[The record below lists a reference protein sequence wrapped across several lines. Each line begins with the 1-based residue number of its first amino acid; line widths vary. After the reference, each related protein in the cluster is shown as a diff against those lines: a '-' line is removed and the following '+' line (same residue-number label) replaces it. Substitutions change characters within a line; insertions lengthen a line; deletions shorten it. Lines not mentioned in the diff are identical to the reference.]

1 MLSHIS
7 FDHITRSLARQH
19 CKKAF
24 VHSLLLHEITF
35 TFGFQGPI
43 EAMGGVGR
51 WLSPRRGVVHVR
63 AGLSRPCRGIAE
75 AGHGRSMMA
84 VIAIAI
90 R

>member
-1 MLSHIS
+1 MEMS
-7 FDHITRSLARQH
+7 
-19 CKKAF
+19 
-24 VHSLLLHEITF
+24 

-51 WLSPRRGVVHVR
+51 LLSPRRGVVHVR
-63 AGLSRPCRGIAE
+63 AGLSRPRRGIAE